1 MITTPQAARYGAAH
15 ATPTAKRPS
24 ARAPR
29 PLLALADMPANGAVL
44 PADRARTITATLL
57 ETERRI
63 RAAGIVR
70 LHCMLAAAD
79 GHAVRLAGERRAAP
93 VVYGVGADLAEAMA
107 DLFRSAAKDGV
118 L

>member
-1 MITTPQAARYGAAH
+1 MIPTTQAIRYCADH
-15 ATPTAKRPS
+15 ATTTARRPS

-29 PLLALADMPANGAVL
+29 PLLALADMPASDAA
-44 PADRARTITATLL
+44 PSARAQASAATLL

-79 GHAVRLAGERRAAP
+79 GHAVRLAGERRGAP
-93 VVYGVGADLAEAMA
+93 LVYGVGADLAAAMA
-107 DLFRSAAKDGV
+107 DILRSAAQDGGAR
-118 L
+118 